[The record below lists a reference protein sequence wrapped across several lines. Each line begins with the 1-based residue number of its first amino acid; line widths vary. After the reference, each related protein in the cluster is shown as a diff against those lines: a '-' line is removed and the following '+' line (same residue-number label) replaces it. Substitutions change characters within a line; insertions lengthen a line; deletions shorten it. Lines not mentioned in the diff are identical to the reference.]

1 MKKATWIVAAALALG
16 TTAPVLAQAPAQGA
30 TRAANLEARVI
41 KDSTGCPSAIELW
54 LSSTT
59 DTIQGLEVVLHWD
72 RPGRVEFQH
81 GVPASKAAPTDS
93 LSALLKPADPSTQI
107 PLERAKGLL
116 SKWEFVEARATVG
129 NGAKIMGVAKLFGQ
143 DEPSPLLPG
152 ASGSLLRIPVRVL
165 SPVAGAPADTGGVNL
180 TFDTAGTRLSTHR
193 GVLFGTVALKG
204 TALDP
209 GPCR

>member
-16 TTAPVLAQAPAQGA
+16 TTAPVSAQAPAQGA

-41 KDSTGCPSAIELW
+41 KDSTGCPLAIELW

-59 DTIQGLEVVLHWD
+59 DTIQGLEVVLQWD
-72 RPGRVEFQH
+72 RPDRVEFQH

-116 SKWEFVEARATVG
+116 SKWEFVEARATSG
-129 NGAKIMGVAKLFGQ
+129 NGAKIMGVAKLFSQ
-143 DEPSPLLPG
+143 EEPAPLLPG
-152 ASGSLLRIPVRVL
+152 ASGALLRMPIKILAP
-165 SPVAGAPADTGGVNL
+165 AANAPADSGGVNL
-180 TFDTAGTRLSTHR
+180 AFDAAGTRLSTHR
-193 GVLFGTVALKG
+193 GVLFGTVGLKG
-204 TALDP
+204 TTVHPAA
-209 GPCR
+209 CE